1 MEGPPGHAMDNTLR
15 QYGKA
20 HGRAMGTWLETK
32 EKEMDE
38 HISAEE
44 QALKKNVLSRMK
56 RIEGQVR
63 GIQGMIESGKECQ
76 DILVQVRAVRSA
88 LQSANKLI
96 LKRYLLRCYA
106 ESVENGR
113 DAKESLDKFISVV
126 TGFIEG

>member
-1 MEGPPGHAMDNTLR
+1 
-15 QYGKA
+15 
-20 HGRAMGTWLETK
+20 MGET
-32 EKEMDE
+32 MT
-38 HISAEE
+38 AEE
-44 QALKKNVLSRMK
+44 QAIKKNVLSRMK

-96 LKRYLLRCYA
+96 LKRYLLKCYA
-106 ESVENGR
+106 ESVENGQDPK
-113 DAKESLDKFISVV
+113 DALDKFITVV